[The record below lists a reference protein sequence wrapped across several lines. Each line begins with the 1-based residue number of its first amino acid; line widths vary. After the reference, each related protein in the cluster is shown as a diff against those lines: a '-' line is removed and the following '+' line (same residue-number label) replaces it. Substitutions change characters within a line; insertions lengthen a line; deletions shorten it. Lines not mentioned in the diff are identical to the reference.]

1 VNWWHRLIGRARLE
15 DDLDRELR
23 DHLERQVS
31 DLMRDGMSEVEARR
45 KAALTFGGIER
56 IKEDCRDAR
65 GTRWLEQ
72 LAQDVRY
79 GVRVLGKAPVFT
91 AVAILSLALGIGAN
105 TAIFSLVNSLLIRSL
120 PVRAPDRLAILE
132 NGSWTNPIWEQI
144 RARQSALFDGA
155 ITWGDDSFDLAAGGP
170 SQPVDGMWV
179 SGGFFDVL
187 GVPPILGRTFTADD
201 DRRGGG
207 GAGPVAVISY
217 RFWQRH
223 FKGAADAIGRPLA
236 LNGVAYT
243 VVGVTGPE
251 FLGPVVGRAFDVAV
265 PLGTEPLIRGK
276 ESWLDGRSTWW
287 LDIIV
292 RLKRDQSIEDAT
304 RAFNAVRPQIRQA
317 TLPPDWPAEM
327 LKQYLGEPFVFASA
341 TSGAPNVRNRYREP
355 LVIIMVTVSLVLLIA
370 CANIAN
376 LMLARANA
384 RRHELS
390 LRLAM
395 GASQLRIARQLLTES
410 LLLSA
415 AGAALGLL
423 FAQWGGRLLVQQ
435 LTTYEE
441 TVLLDLSIDWRVL
454 GFTAIVTVT
463 TALLFGVVP
472 AFRAGRVEPSE
483 ALKEQGR
490 TVAGERTRMLGQPL
504 VVLQVALSLVL
515 VVGAGLFVRTFAK
528 LTTINLGFDR
538 DPLLLVRL
546 DLQRGGVA
554 PDERLGIEL
563 RAQEAA
569 RTVPG
574 VAKAAI
580 SNLTP
585 VSGMGWNNGI
595 EVPGGPR
602 YSDREMIVWF
612 NAITPGYFATYGTAL
627 LAGRDFAATDREGAP
642 LVAIVN
648 QAFVEKYIGGE
659 PAKALGR
666 TVLPNQPG
674 RRNGKA
680 TQSWQIVGIVE
691 SAAYRRPQDGKEPTL
706 YMPVSQAESKD
717 WPSAVLTVRS
727 NAGRPSLL
735 VKSVAAALGRVD
747 RRVSLSFLP
756 MSEQFEGKVVRE
768 RIIAILSGFFGAL
781 ALLLAGIGLY
791 GVTSYGVSRRR
802 MEIGI
807 RMALGADARTVI
819 RLVLG
824 RVAVLVGLGVV
835 IGAAVSFYLSRF
847 VQALIFGLEPR
858 DPWTFVGATVV
869 LGAVGGLAA
878 WLPARRASRIDPIE
892 VLREG

>member
-1 VNWWHRLIGRARLE
+1 MTWWRRLVSRSRLE
-15 DDLDRELR
+15 SDLDRELR
-23 DHLERQVS
+23 DHLERHVA
-31 DLMRDGMSEVEARR
+31 DLTRDGTSEADARR
-45 KAALTFGGIER
+45 QAALIFGGVER
-56 IKEDCRDAR
+56 VKEDCRDAR
-65 GTRWLEQ
+65 GTRWVDDLV
-72 LAQDVRY
+72 QDVRY
-79 GVRVLGKAPVFT
+79 GVRVLARAPVFT

-120 PVRAPDRLAILE
+120 PVRAPERLALFE
-132 NGSWTNPIWEQI
+132 RGSWTNPIWEQI
-144 RARQSALFDGA
+144 RVRQSTLFDGA
-155 ITWGDDSFDLAAGGP
+155 IAWGNENFDLAAGGP

-179 SGGFFDVL
+179 SGNFFDVL
-187 GVPPILGRTFTADD
+187 GVPPMLGRTFTADD

-207 GAGPVAVISY
+207 SAGPVAVISY

-223 FKGAADAIGRPLA
+223 FSGAADAVGRPLA
-236 LNGVAYT
+236 LNGVGFT
-243 VVGVTGPE
+243 VIGVTGPE
-251 FLGPVVGRAFDVAV
+251 FLGPVVGRGFDVAA
-265 PLGTEPLIRGK
+265 PLGTEPLIRGT

-287 LDIIV
+287 LDIIA
-292 RLKRDQSIEDAT
+292 RLKPDQTIDDAM
-304 RAFNAVRPQIRQA
+304 RALNAVRPQVRQA
-317 TLPPDWPAEM
+317 TLPDWSADM
-327 LKQYLGEPFVFASA
+327 LKQYLDQPFALASA
-341 TSGAPNVRNRYREP
+341 TAGAPQFKNRYREP
-355 LVIIMVTVSLVLLIA
+355 LVIIMVTVGLVLLIA

-395 GASQLRIARQLLTES
+395 GASQFRIARQLLTES

-423 FAQWGGRLLVQQ
+423 LAQGGSRLLVQQ

-454 GFTAIVTVT
+454 GFTAIVTIV

-515 VVGAGLFVRTFAK
+515 VVGAGLFVRTFTK
-528 LTTINLGFDR
+528 LTTVDLGFDR

-546 DLQRGGVA
+546 DMQRGGVA
-554 PDERLGIEL
+554 PDQRLGIEL
-563 RAQEAA
+563 RAREAA

-574 VAKAAI
+574 VAKAAV

-602 YSDREMIVWF
+602 LSDREMTVWF
-612 NAITPGYFATYGTAL
+612 NAITPEYFATYGTAL

-642 LVAIVN
+642 RVAIVN

-659 PAKALGR
+659 PANALGR
-666 TVLPNQPG
+666 TILTPDPNRHDGKSTQP
-674 RRNGKA
+674 
-680 TQSWQIVGIVE
+680 WQIVGIVE

-706 YMPVSQAESKD
+706 YMPVSQAETRD

-727 NAGRPSLL
+727 SAGRPSLL
-735 VKSVAAALGRVD
+735 VKSVAAAVGRVD
-747 RRVSLSFLP
+747 RRVSMAFLP

-768 RIIAILSGFFGAL
+768 RTIAMLSGFFGAL

-835 IGAAVSFYLSRF
+835 IGAAVSFYLSGF
-847 VQALIFGLEPR
+847 VKALVFGLEPR

-869 LGAVGGLAA
+869 LAAVGGLAA
-878 WLPARRASRIDPIE
+878 WLPARRASRVDPIE